1 MSHCGVPLCLWLKTT
16 TDTKESSPVLR
27 YIPKQPCDTTDPRAH
42 GGNTLQ
48 AFLTDSCPDF
58 FLLVFFGLTNNPQQP
73 KQHPPPLLPQS
84 ISLCNRIAVNFHFSF
99 SSPPHLSLSPAG
111 QTQYLAGCSYSL
123 HGTVLEALADGGIQL
138 CDLGVLT
145 TVHQDLVHWRL
156 LRGKR
161 EISHQLSLQ
170 SASPDSTEQCCYP
183 DNKRNLSISP
193 FLRAWKRDQTNKC
206 LENILMIAI

>member
-1 MSHCGVPLCLWLKTT
+1 MSHCGVPLCLCLKTT
-16 TDTKESSPVLR
+16 PDPKESPAVLR
-27 YIPKQPCDTTDPRAH
+27 YIPKQPCDTADPRAR

-48 AFLTDSCPDF
+48 VFLTDSCPDF
-58 FLLVFFGLTNNPQQP
+58 FLLIFFGLTNNPQQP
-73 KQHPPPLLPQS
+73 KQHPPPLPPQGT
-84 ISLCNRIAVNFHFSF
+84 SLCCEIPLFFLL
-99 SSPPHLSLSPAG
+99 PSLPSLPPAG

-123 HGTVLEALADGGIQL
+123 HGTVLEALADGGIRL

-170 SASPDSTEQCCYP
+170 SASPDSTKQCCYP
-183 DNKRNLSISP
+183 DNKRL
-193 FLRAWKRDQTNKC
+193 RDQTNKC
-206 LENILMIAI
+206 LENILMISI